1 MLRVFMAHAIAKGPA
16 GNKWWTTP
24 AIRRKVRVAVEASQK
39 DKADITRTSKLVAD
53 LKLHFKFILAFERDP
68 PEEDDEDA
76 GDEEGDGDNDGEQ
89 APT

>member
-24 AIRRKVRVAVEASQK
+24 TIRRKVRVAVEASQK
-39 DKADITRTSKLVAD
+39 DKADVAKTAKLVAD
-53 LKLHFKFILAFERDP
+53 LKVHFKFILAFERDP
-68 PEEDDEDA
+68 PEMDDEDA
-76 GDEEGDGDNDGEQ
+76 GAEEEDGDNDGEQ